1 MSWLSKVRGALFGLG
16 RCICETPTFGSKEQ
30 PMLKTIALIG
40 LAAAFVVPS
49 VPAFAVNGD
58 SSSHGTE
65 GYGPPVP
72 HQSLTPFQRSWNHA
86 NESKERA
93 RAGAAWVRH
102 HGGYSHRHLV
112 PHP

>member
-1 MSWLSKVRGALFGLG
+1 
-16 RCICETPTFGSKEQ
+16 
-30 PMLKTIALIG
+30 MLKTIALIV
-40 LAAAFVVPS
+40 LAAALALPS
-49 VPAFAVNGD
+49 ASAFAVNGD
-58 SSSHGTE
+58 SCSYGTE
-65 GYGPPVP
+65 GYGPTVP
-72 HQSLTPFQRSWNHA
+72 TQSLTPFQRSWNHA